1 MPSYTDAAVLL
12 VGGNIL
18 YLIGLLVF
26 VTLGNWL
33 PASLLS
39 GGPFSFY
46 SIIQAYFFF
55 GGILAVAD
63 LASVISVIGGFSS
76 GF

>member
-12 VGGNIL
+12 VSGNIL

-26 VTLGNWL
+26 VTMGNWL
-33 PASLLS
+33 PPSLLS

-46 SIIQAYFFF
+46 SVIQAYLLL
-55 GGILAVAD
+55 GGILAIAD
-63 LASVISVIGGFSS
+63 LASVISVIGGLNS